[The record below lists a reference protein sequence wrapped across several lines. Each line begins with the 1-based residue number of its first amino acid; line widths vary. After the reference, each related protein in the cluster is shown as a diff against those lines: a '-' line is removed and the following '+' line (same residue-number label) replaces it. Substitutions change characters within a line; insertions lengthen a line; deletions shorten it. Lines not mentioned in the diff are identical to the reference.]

1 MALVC
6 SASLSCLFGQESAPV
21 SSPEPSAAA
30 APSALPEPLTA
41 PPPVPAEFAEPALS
55 AVELDN
61 LVAPLALYPDAL
73 VALIL
78 PAATEPSD
86 IVLAARFLR
95 SQPKP
100 EAEIEAQPWI
110 DSVKLL
116 ARYPTVIAWLDQELA
131 WTKRLGEAFA
141 LQPADVMTAIQ
152 RRRAQARA
160 SGALRT
166 TPQHVVS
173 EVGSNIVIVPAR
185 PEVIYVPVYDPFAVY
200 VSAPIHRTRVVV
212 TFGRAYSCGYW
223 LAYGCDWGRRTI
235 CYVDRPHRVRVWRE
249 PPRTTVIVTRT
260 WSHPSHDPSPHWRT
274 WSPSPHRF
282 RSESGARVRTHGRPG
297 DPRGAEPVVVS
308 AAGAGLPSGE
318 GSVAGVGSAAGAASF
333 AGGAP
338 ASGGRSSAAIGGRS
352 FAGGRSSAGGSS
364 AGRGRSAAGDTSFD
378 GGASRPIVELG
389 RSRAEAAGVVA
400 RAYDSPQPAEALSA
414 GDGVVA
420 PAERAS
426 GSRPTFGARAAGST
440 RSWDTSRGRDA
451 ARPGD
456 AGAAAASG
464 GAPAAA
470 SGATAP
476 APGFRSGSRRGEI
489 DSPPGA
495 SVGSR
500 SERSTT
506 VISGDG
512 ATAWAGARSRSSRT
526 ESPRTSAPAV
536 ADPGVLQYASP
547 APADESRGPR
557 WGSPEAGRSRS
568 SVGGGE
574 RSFETRSGPSSR
586 IAESGPRGG
595 GVRGGERDGG
605 AVERLP
611 D

>member
-21 SSPEPSAAA
+21 SSPEPSTAA

-86 IVLAARFLR
+86 LVLAARFLR

-297 DPRGAEPVVVS
+297 EPRGAEPVVVS
-308 AAGAGLPSGE
+308 AAGSGLPAGE
-318 GSVAGVGSAAGAASF
+318 GSAAGVGSAAGAASF

-338 ASGGRSSAAIGGRS
+338 ASGGRS
-352 FAGGRSSAGGSS
+352 FAGGRSAAGGSS
-364 AGRGRSAAGDTSFD
+364 AVSGRSAAGETSF
-378 GGASRPIVELG
+378 GRGASRSVVELG

-400 RAYDSPQPAEALSA
+400 RAYDSPQPADAVSA
-414 GDGVVA
+414 GNAVA
-420 PAERAS
+420 GSAERAS
-426 GSRPTFGARAAGST
+426 GSRPTFGARPAGST
-440 RSWDTSRGRDA
+440 RSWDAGRGRDA

-456 AGAAAASG
+456 GVPAGVSN
-464 GAPAAA
+464 PAAA
-470 SGATAP
+470 GAPVAAAGASTP

-489 DSPPGA
+489 DSRTGGPT
-495 SVGSR
+495 GSR
-500 SERSTT
+500 SDRSTT
-506 VISGDG
+506 VIAGDG
-512 ATAWAGARSRSSRT
+512 ANTWAGARPRSSRI
-526 ESPRTSAPAV
+526 ESPRTSAPAI
-536 ADPGVLQYASP
+536 ADSSVLQYTSP
-547 APADESRGPR
+547 APADESRGSR
-557 WGSPEAGRSRS
+557 WGNPEAGRSRAG
-568 SVGGGE
+568 VGGGE
-574 RSFETRSGPSSR
+574 RSFETRSGPSSG
-586 IAESGPRGG
+586 IVESIRRGG
-595 GVRGGERDGG
+595 SVRGGERDGG
-605 AVERLP
+605 AGERLP

>member
-6 SASLSCLFGQESAPV
+6 SASLSCLFGQESVPG

-86 IVLAARFLR
+86 VVLAARFLR

-173 EVGSNIVIVPAR
+173 DVGSNIVIVPAQ

-200 VSAPIHRTRVVV
+200 VSAPIHRARVVIS
-212 TFGRAYSCGYW
+212 FGRAYSCGYW

-274 WSPSPHRF
+274 WSPNPHRF
-282 RSESGARVRTHGRPG
+282 RFESGATVRTHARPG
-297 DPRGAEPVVVS
+297 APRGAEPGVVS
-308 AAGAGLPSGE
+308 AAGVGLPAGE
-318 GSVAGVGSAAGAASF
+318 GSAAGVGSAAGAASF

-338 ASGGRSSAAIGGRS
+338 ASGGRS
-352 FAGGRSSAGGSS
+352 FAGGRSAGGGSS
-364 AGRGRSAAGDTSFD
+364 AVGARSAAGGTSF
-378 GGASRPIVELG
+378 GNGASRPVMELG

-400 RAYDSPQPAEALSA
+400 RAYDSPQPVESA
-414 GDGVVA
+414 TAANTAAA
-420 PAERAS
+420 PAGQAS
-426 GSRPTFGARAAGST
+426 GSRPAFGARPAGSA
-440 RSWDTSRGRDA
+440 RSWEAGRGRDSV
-451 ARPGD
+451 RPDD
-456 AGAAAASG
+456 APPAVAPGAAAA
-464 GAPAAA
+464 A
-470 SGATAP
+470 SVATAP
-476 APGFRSGSRRGEI
+476 APTSRSGSRRSEV
-489 DSPPGA
+489 DSRSGG
-495 SVGSR
+495 SFGSR
-500 SERSTT
+500 PERSTT
-506 VISGDG
+506 VTAGDG
-512 ATAWAGARSRSSRT
+512 ARGWAGA
-526 ESPRTSAPAV
+526 SPRTSRVETPRTAAPVV
-536 ADPGVLQYASP
+536 ADPGVLQYSSP
-547 APADESRGPR
+547 APAEPSRGSR
-557 WGSPEAGRSRS
+557 WGNPEAARSGAN
-568 SVGGGE
+568 VGGSE

-586 IAESGPRGG
+586 TVENGPRSGSF
-595 GVRGGERDGG
+595 RGGERSGG
-605 AVERLP
+605 ATERLP